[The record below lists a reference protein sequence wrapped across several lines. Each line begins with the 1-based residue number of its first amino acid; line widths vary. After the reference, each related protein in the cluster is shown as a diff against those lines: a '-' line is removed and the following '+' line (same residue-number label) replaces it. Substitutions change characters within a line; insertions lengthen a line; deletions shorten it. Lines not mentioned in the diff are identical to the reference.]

1 MRGDPHPLPGL
12 RVTKDV
18 KIFLGLE
25 KLQLSISPVDLPCHK
40 RVFLGCFA
48 SQSETHRGSV
58 NHGKNCIKTAIISLF
73 AFAITHA

>member
-18 KIFLGLE
+18 KIFLGLG

-48 SQSETHRGSV
+48 SQSGTHHDSI
-58 NHGKNCIKTAIISLF
+58 NHGKNCIKITIISLF